1 MLSVTAIKKK
11 LEITVQALCKT
22 SEGLPGSKCI
32 IVGLNGVLLL
42 SQRRSPVEG
51 GGTCFLFFL
60 SFFSV
65 PEEKSGEAL
74 GEAQTHSGQARSELD
89 SSRNSQ

>member
-1 MLSVTAIKKK
+1 MQSAIKKK
-11 LEITVQALCKT
+11 LEITVQALCKN
-22 SEGLPGSKCI
+22 SEGLPGCKCI

-51 GGTCFLFFL
+51 GGACFLFSL
-60 SFFSV
+60 FFSV

-74 GEAQTHSGQARSELD
+74 GEAQAHCGPARSEFD